1 MRIKEILDKWFL
13 DLEMP
18 AKRLLKEHAL
28 FYLESPVYKYLE
40 QKMLRSCMNYILR
53 QATIDNEV
61 IFKKGMMQ
69 WQKDW
74 RQEIVRMSLL
84 TIPEKSD
91 IINKEKK

>member
-1 MRIKEILDKWFL
+1 MDGWFE
-13 DLEMP
+13 DLKMP
-18 AKRLLKEHAL
+18 SKILLKEHAL
-28 FYLESPVYKYLE
+28 FYLESPVYKYFE

-69 WQKDW
+69 WQKEW
-74 RQEIVRMSLL
+74 RQEMVRMSLL

-91 IINKEKK
+91 IISKDNK